1 MLFPEDEEDAIGGLK
16 RRRLRDKY
24 EKKGGRRLA
33 FKLWKFILAE
43 EIGWNKMW
51 IELAFV
57 KDQDGRVIIEDSR
70 LEEEQCV
77 DAPPSITTPDTVA
90 FILRKTGMT
99 IHEIVL
105 KGIVKTNMPM
115 VYYEE

>member
-1 MLFPEDEEDAIGGLK
+1 
-16 RRRLRDKY
+16 
-24 EKKGGRRLA
+24 
-33 FKLWKFILAE
+33 
-43 EIGWNKMW
+43 MW
-51 IELAFV
+51 IELAVV

-77 DAPPSITTPDTVA
+77 DAPPSITTLHTVA

-99 IHEIVL
+99 IQEIVL
-105 KGIVKTNMPM
+105 KGTVKTNMPM